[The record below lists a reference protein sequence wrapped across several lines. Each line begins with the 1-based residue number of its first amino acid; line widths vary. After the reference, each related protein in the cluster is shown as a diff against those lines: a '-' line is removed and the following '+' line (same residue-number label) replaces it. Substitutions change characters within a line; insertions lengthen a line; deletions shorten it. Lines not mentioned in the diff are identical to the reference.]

1 MSFIL
6 DALRKSEHERQ
17 RSAVPGLSQVPL
29 AAPQPQLPR
38 WALGVMAVLGAAL
51 LVVGGAWW
59 QSTRSAEQAAA
70 APEPTVERNVELPPP
85 SFTRT
90 APQQAAPSRP
100 RSQAPSN
107 EPSLASAAASS
118 SPADGEAFAPQAGP
132 APRAINLPEDAAALR
147 APSAP
152 SQTVP
157 STLSTTAAN
166 MPPANVASAPLG
178 NLPSAASLAAE
189 GLAIPTLHLELHAY
203 SERPRDR
210 FVFINGRKYVEGE
223 RLAEGPELVSIVP
236 RGAVLSQ
243 AGRRFLLVAE

>member
-1 MSFIL
+1 VSFIL

-29 AAPQPQLPR
+29 ATPQPQLPR

-59 QSTRSAEQAAA
+59 QSSRSPTPAAA
-70 APEPTVERNVELPPP
+70 APEPMVERNVELPPP
-85 SFTRT
+85 SFTRG

-100 RSQAPSN
+100 LSQAPSN

-118 SPADGEAFAPQAGP
+118 PADGEAFVPQASP

-147 APSAP
+147 APSATPGNVQSTP
-152 SQTVP
+152 S
-157 STLSTTAAN
+157 
-166 MPPANVASAPLG
+166 ANVASAPSTNTPSTPSV

-189 GLAIPTLHLELHAY
+189 GLPIPTLHLELHAY

-210 FVFINGRKYVEGE
+210 FVFINGRKYVEGD
-223 RLAEGPELVSIVP
+223 RLPEGPQLVAIEP
-236 RGAVLSQ
+236 TGAVLSQ
-243 AGRRFLLVAE
+243 SGRRFLIVQD